1 MTLDILYK
9 DFRYLIVRIHMNQCL
24 WITAISV
31 PLLNE
36 CSCPTWHP
44 PRMLLSTFAART
56 QPLTEVTAR
65 GSLNRHVSATLPSAA
80 AAVVAPTAVSL
91 PAVAAVSPAVTV
103 AVFPALVGAAGVRR
117 PTRPVTRGSL
127 LGRRGR
133 SPVPSIAAEGRGG
146 GDDRPAR
153 LWRPGKHL
161 LIQNWTLF
169 HYEPLH
175 FQS

>member
-1 MTLDILYK
+1 
-9 DFRYLIVRIHMNQCL
+9 
-24 WITAISV
+24 
-31 PLLNE
+31 
-36 CSCPTWHP
+36 
-44 PRMLLSTFAART
+44 MLLSTFAART
-56 QPLTEVTAR
+56 QPLPEVTAR

-80 AAVVAPTAVSL
+80 AAVVAPTAVSV
-91 PAVAAVSPAVTV
+91 PAVAAVSPAVAV

-161 LIQNWTLF
+161 LVQNWTFF
-169 HYEPLH
+169 HYEPL
-175 FQS
+175 QSKDFGFRSWSCPKGAPEPMSKICEDFISGNHSHNLAPHRG